1 MRRREFITLL
11 GGTAVAWPLAAHAQQ
26 QPAMP
31 VIGYLG
37 GTSAGTSA
45 PSLAAFRQ
53 GLEESG
59 YVEGGNVA
67 IELRWAEGQYDRLP
81 AFAAELVSRQVAVI
95 YAGSLPAALAAK
107 GETSTIPIV
116 FVMGADPVKL
126 GVVVSLNRPGGN
138 VTGIS
143 LYYGA
148 LGAKRLELLR
158 DLIPPASTIA
168 IISNPTNPNA
178 EDHLSDVQAAG
189 SAIGQQT
196 EVFHASSETQID
208 TAFSDIVRRKEGG
221 LLVADDPFF
230 DVRRSQI
237 VALASRH
244 VIPTIYYT
252 REFAEVGGLVSY
264 GSSRSDNNRQAGI
277 YVGRILKG
285 AVPADLPVMQPTKF
299 ELVIN
304 LKTAKALGLTVPP
317 TLITRADE
325 VIE

>member
-1 MRRREFITLL
+1 MQRRGFITLL
-11 GGTAVAWPLAAHAQQ
+11 GGAATWPLRAGAQ

-31 VIGYLG
+31 AIGYLS

-45 PSLAAFRQ
+45 PILAAFRQ

-59 YVEGGNVA
+59 YVEGANVA
-67 IELRWAEGQYDRLP
+67 IELRWAEGQYHRLP
-81 AFAAELVSRQVAVI
+81 TFAAEFVSRQVAVI
-95 YAGSLPAALAAK
+95 FAGSLPAALAAK

-116 FVMGADPVKL
+116 FVIGADPVKL

-143 LYYGA
+143 QYYGA

-168 IISNPTNPNA
+168 IISNPKNPNA
-178 EDHLSDVQAAG
+178 EDHLNDVQAAA

-277 YVGRILKG
+277 YVGRVLKG
-285 AVPADLPVMQPTKF
+285 AMPADLPVMQPTKF

-304 LKTAKALGLTVPP
+304 LKTARAIGLTVPP
-317 TLITRADE
+317 TLLARADE